1 MTQPVKYQGVDKESS
16 GYKLLAAMGWQEG
29 SGLGARQQGI
39 KEHVKV
45 KKKHDS
51 TGVGAVEAITKA
63 RDWTAGMAAY
73 DLVLAKMK
81 SVGAANLPAPAPV
94 KTNKKKRKQPED
106 PSESPVPA
114 AVLHPATAQPT
125 DKPQNKQKK
134 KRKAGNPE
142 NAAAVNAAVITPAV
156 KPSTASP
163 PAATEVT
170 TVQQPS
176 EPKAEVTRARGRHV
190 GRYHKTAAA
199 KKAGAYS
206 KSDLAA
212 ILGGDSFT
220 AAAPISAATV
230 TVSASSPDLQ
240 ESSEDTTFDP
250 SANVSGA
257 AGQNSEGQS
266 QEAAAPEE
274 VAQEPQDG
282 SLWWHG
288 MFVKAG
294 RMGNMASESQ
304 VVSKDKVNINGF
316 SEQDQENLY
325 NVTQAGKSAGKKGL
339 GKSSQGKPIGGAKW
353 EGTKTVLDEEEEQVD
368 AAASNSDAEV
378 QEAAQMQG
386 NKANASTAKIKWKK
400 LAKRALTAAGG
411 KLKVKKLQKQLLQ
424 QAGVPEPQ
432 QALALKH
439 LMAQVISSKQ
449 FTVDGSSVTLAAL

>member
-1 MTQPVKYQGVDKESS
+1 MAGRQRAGTASFNLQH
-16 GYKLLAAMGWQEG
+16 LLVSQLPGNCCEQVRLNASDLQ
-29 SGLGARQQGI
+29 GARQQGI

-51 TGVGAVEAITKA
+51 TGVGAVSNKLHISLQNSGHATMNTKLILSNWLFSEPDFLPWQVEAITKA

-176 EPKAEVTRARGRHV
+176 EPEAEVTRARGRHV

-240 ESSEDTTFDP
+240 VSVYSTTTEEKLHELACMSAVQWREAYISWKRHCRCWTVPVDLSEHFLCTVSSYVCFP
-250 SANVSGA
+250 
-257 AGQNSEGQS
+257 
-266 QEAAAPEE
+266 
-274 VAQEPQDG
+274 
-282 SLWWHG
+282 
-288 MFVKAG
+288 
-294 RMGNMASESQ
+294 
-304 VVSKDKVNINGF
+304 
-316 SEQDQENLY
+316 
-325 NVTQAGKSAGKKGL
+325 
-339 GKSSQGKPIGGAKW
+339 
-353 EGTKTVLDEEEEQVD
+353 
-368 AAASNSDAEV
+368 
-378 QEAAQMQG
+378 
-386 NKANASTAKIKWKK
+386 
-400 LAKRALTAAGG
+400 
-411 KLKVKKLQKQLLQ
+411 
-424 QAGVPEPQ
+424 
-432 QALALKH
+432 
-439 LMAQVISSKQ
+439 
-449 FTVDGSSVTLAAL
+449 